1 MQFTIRSA
9 TLIGYPELARSVGL
23 DPHRLMRRCGLNPS
37 CLADPDSRIDA
48 TAVAKLLE
56 TSAAE
61 GQVEDF
67 GLRLS
72 KARRLSNLGPFSLVV
87 REETTA
93 RRAIETLGR
102 YLQLHSELLSI
113 RIEDAGQL
121 AILRVH
127 IVQGARMPRRQG
139 MELFVGYLFR
149 ILQELLGPSW
159 RPRRVLFTHSPPAN
173 LSGHVAVFGHIVD
186 FDAEFN
192 GIVCAAEDLAGLLPS
207 ADPAMARYAR
217 QYLDAMISRPDMT
230 LADKVRWLVRET
242 LPLGRCSVDKVAQH
256 LGVDRRTVHRHLARD
271 GETFSSL
278 VDEVRAELAEGYL
291 EGSKGRLA
299 DVADLLG
306 FSQLSAFSRW
316 HKRHFGFSL
325 TERRSGSGTG
335 GGMK

>member
-1 MQFTIRSA
+1 MHSTIRSA
-9 TLIGYPELARSVGL
+9 TLSGYIELARSVGL
-23 DPHRLMRRCGLNPS
+23 DPSGLMRKCGLNPS
-37 CLADPDSRIDA
+37 CLSDPDTHIDA

-61 GQVEDF
+61 SRVEDF

-72 KARRLSNLGPFSLVV
+72 TARRLSNLGPFSLVV

-113 RIEDAGQL
+113 RIEDAGKL
-121 AILRVH
+121 VILRVD
-127 IVQGARMPRRQG
+127 IVRGGRMPLRQAI
-139 MELFVGYLFR
+139 ELFVGYLFR

-159 RPRRVLFTHSPPAN
+159 QPRRVLFTHSAPAS
-173 LSGHVAVFGHIVD
+173 LTRHVAMFGRIVD
-186 FDAEFN
+186 FEAEFN
-192 GIVCAAEDLAGLLPS
+192 GIACAAEDPV
-207 ADPAMARYAR
+207 MARYAR

-230 LADKVRWLVRET
+230 LADKVRWLVRDM

-256 LGVDRRTVHRHLARD
+256 LGVDRRTVHRHLARS

-278 VDEVRAELAEGYL
+278 VDDVRAELAESYL
-291 EGSKGRLA
+291 ESGKGLT

-306 FSQLSAFSRW
+306 FSALSAFSRW
-316 HKRHFGFSL
+316 HKRHFGFTL
-325 TERRSGSGTG
+325 TDRRSG
-335 GGMK
+335 K